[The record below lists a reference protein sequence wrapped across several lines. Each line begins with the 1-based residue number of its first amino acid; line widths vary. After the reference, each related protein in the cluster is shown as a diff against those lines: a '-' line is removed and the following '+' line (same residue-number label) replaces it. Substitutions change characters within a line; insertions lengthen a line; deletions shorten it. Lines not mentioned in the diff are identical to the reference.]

1 MSSQPPGDEGNSRE
15 FRLIEGGAVPD
26 NVVRARTWCEA
37 HPGTL
42 IVFEDGWYSCLREGE
57 VIASSITLAAL
68 LDKLQGMFPTREPG
82 RHEPAAASGVDG
94 CQATSRRDGP
104 NLRVALAGD
113 QRLHHRPPG
122 LGQTLEATEA
132 AAGQ

>member
-1 MSSQPPGDEGNSRE
+1 MQPFWLAASHSSLPFEIRAPRKGEVGYRIFVVRGGGGAVSSQPPGDEGKSRE

-68 LDKLQGMFPTREPG
+68 LDKLQRMFPDEG
-82 RHEPAAASGVDG
+82 A
-94 CQATSRRDGP
+94 GP
-104 NLRVALAGD
+104 S
-113 QRLHHRPPG
+113 
-122 LGQTLEATEA
+122 
-132 AAGQ
+132 